1 MEVDHSVQA
10 AHLCIKG
17 LTRNVT
23 DRKTAELILE
33 ERNIQVALAEKVTL
47 VGTFAYDA
55 DSEIMQ
61 ISEGYAA
68 IHGLPET
75 TTKIARKQ
83 CLADV
88 HCDDIGRVEQSR
100 SQCFHAHHG
109 EYSVEYRIARPDGQ
123 ERWVETRCFISYDGG
138 HPQRVL
144 GVSIDI
150 TERKR
155 SEDHQRTLIAELDH
169 RVKNVL
175 ATVVAIIAQTQEGH
189 RSLPDFTAALDRRIK
204 ALARTHE
211 LLSENRWSGVSL
223 RDIVRRELAPYKAG
237 NVEIAGPHVTLTAEA
252 AQAMALVLHEL
263 TTNAAKYG
271 ALSHRG
277 GRVQLR
283 WWWLRNGS
291 SGRLA
296 IKWQEMG
303 GPAVPA
309 PHRTGYGTSVI
320 RELVPFELDGKV
332 ELDFAPDGV
341 RCRIEIPK
349 ECLNIGGPPA
359 PSPSDGL
366 QPT

>member
-1 MEVDHSVQA
+1 M
-10 AHLCIKG
+10 
-17 LTRNVT
+17 
-23 DRKTAELILE
+23 
-33 ERNIQVALAEKVTL
+33 
-47 VGTFAYDA
+47 
-55 DSEIMQ
+55 
-61 ISEGYAA
+61 
-68 IHGLPET
+68 
-75 TTKIARKQ
+75 
-83 CLADV
+83 
-88 HCDDIGRVEQSR
+88 
-100 SQCFHAHHG
+100 
-109 EYSVEYRIARPDGQ
+109 
-123 ERWVETRCFISYDGG
+123 
-138 HPQRVL
+138 
-144 GVSIDI
+144 
-150 TERKR
+150 
-155 SEDHQRTLIAELDH
+155 
-169 RVKNVL
+169 
-175 ATVVAIIAQTQEGH
+175 
-189 RSLPDFTAALDRRIK
+189 
-204 ALARTHE
+204 ARTHE
-211 LLSENRWSGVSL
+211 LLSQNRWAGVSL
-223 RDIVRRELAPYKAG
+223 RDIVRRALEPYKAG
-237 NVEIAGPHVTLTAEA
+237 NVEFDGPRVMLTAEA
-252 AQAMALVLHEL
+252 AQAMAMVLHEL
-263 TTNAAKYG
+263 TTNAAKHG

>member
-100 SQCFHAHHG
+100 SQCFRARHG

-123 ERWVETRCFISYDGG
+123 ERWVETRCFISYDGDR
-138 HPQRVL
+138 PQRVL

-150 TERKR
+150 TARKR

-175 ATVVAIIAQTQEGH
+175 STVVAIIAQTQEGH
-189 RSLPDFTAALDRRIK
+189 GSLSDFTAALDRRIK
-204 ALARTHE
+204 ALAQTHE
-211 LLSENRWSGVSL
+211 LLSQNRWSGVSL
-223 RDIVRRELAPYKAG
+223 RDIARRELAPYKAG
-237 NVEIAGPHVTLTAEA
+237 NVEIGGPHVTLTAEA
-252 AQAMALVLHEL
+252 AQAIAMVLHEL
-263 TTNAAKYG
+263 TTNAAKHG

-277 GRVQLR
+277 GHVQLR
-283 WWWLRNGS
+283 WWRSRNGS

-303 GPAVPA
+303 GPAVQA

-320 RELVPFELDGKV
+320 RELIPFELDGKV
-332 ELDFAPDGV
+332 DLDFGPDGV
-341 RCRIEIPK
+341 RCRVEIPK
-349 ECLNIGGPPA
+349 ECISIGSRA
-359 PSPSDGL
+359 MDAEAVM
-366 QPT
+366 